1 MCKLRHYL
9 IFIVKNRQVYRKSEI
24 CRMQAEMIILFFL
37 VAGIYASAGFG
48 GGSSYLAVL
57 ALYALPMATLRPAAL
72 LCNLVVV
79 GGNLLIFRKNEHL
92 KLRQSAP
99 LVLAGL
105 PMAFLGGY
113 WKISE
118 RHFFILLGVSLLVAA
133 MAMWIQSR
141 PFEAPPESRPLPVP
155 ANLGLGGGLGLLAGL
170 TGIGG
175 GIFLSPVLNLLRWD
189 KPKTIAATASLF
201 IFCQS
206 AAGLAGQLTAGFAI
220 DWPFVLPLL
229 GAVLLGGQIG
239 ARWSAGW
246 FPQKTVRNL
255 TAILVF
261 YAGINILW
269 RHL

>member
-1 MCKLRHYL
+1 MSYIEFC
-9 IFIVKNRQVYRKSEI
+9 VVQTEI
-24 CRMQAEMIILFFL
+24 LILFFL
-37 VAGIYASAGFG
+37 IAGIYAAAGFG

-57 ALYALPMATLRPAAL
+57 ALFALPMTTLRPAAL

-79 GGNLLIFRKNEHL
+79 SGNLLIFRRNGQL

-99 LVLAGL
+99 LVLAGFPL
-105 PMAFLGGY
+105 AFLGGY

-118 RHFFILLGVSLLVAA
+118 RHFFILLGAA
-133 MAMWIQSR
+133 LIMAALAMWIQTGLAQSR
-141 PFEAPPESRPLPVP
+141 FEVRHLPIP

-189 KPKTIAATASLF
+189 APKNIAATASLF

-206 AAGLAGQLTAGFAI
+206 AAGLAGQLTGGFVI
-220 DWPFVLPLL
+220 DWKFVLPLL
-229 GAVLLGGQIG
+229 AAVLLGGQIG
-239 ARWSAGW
+239 ARWSTGW
-246 FPQKTVRNL
+246 FPQKIVRNL

-269 RHL
+269 RQL